1 MSRLQNVYRRDLAT
15 GHPAAA
21 NDVARQ
27 MRGCGGAASFYPYSG
42 YYGQNGSVF
51 APMLGNFLGW

>member
-1 MSRLQNVYRRDLAT
+1 VTRLQNVYRQDRAT

-27 MRGCGGAASFYPYSG
+27 MQLCGGVSSGYPYSG
-42 YYGQNGSVF
+42 YYGPNGSVF